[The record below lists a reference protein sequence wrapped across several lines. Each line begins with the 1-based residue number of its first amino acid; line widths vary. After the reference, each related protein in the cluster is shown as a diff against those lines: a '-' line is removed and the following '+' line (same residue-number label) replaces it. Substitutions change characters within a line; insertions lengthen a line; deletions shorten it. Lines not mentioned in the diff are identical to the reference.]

1 MRLHTLAMKNLRRH
15 RVRSVLTVAG
25 IAISAVT
32 LFSILSFNSGYD
44 KALKEEISG
53 SGIHMYV
60 SKEGCPL
67 EAASLIIHG
76 GEIPEYLDQGLL
88 PQVQSVDGVRAAGGM
103 LIATAITGG
112 RADLFYGITPEVRS
126 LKPNWRLK
134 GDWFR
139 DADSVILGAKV
150 AGRMNKAPGD
160 TVEVP
165 SVGRTFKVTGV
176 LEPTN
181 GEDDGFFY
189 LPLSTAQ
196 EIFSK
201 PGKLTAVGVQL
212 DDVTTVQQVRRDIEK
227 LPGAYVVPAEDMS
240 NRVLEIV
247 GGTKSI
253 MFAIMV
259 IVLVVAGLGVFN
271 IVLMATFE
279 RTEEF
284 GYLRCVGAGRGAI
297 FRMMII
303 ETLAL
308 STLGFAAG
316 LGIGWAASSGIDRW
330 IRHFIAYVPS
340 GRLLRPDIWSVLLT
354 AGVVICLGLLAGLY
368 PGYRASKVSPME
380 AIRSE

>member
-1 MRLHTLAMKNLRRH
+1 MRLHTLALKNLRRH
-15 RVRSVLTVAG
+15 RVRSILTVAG
-25 IAISAVT
+25 IAISAIT

-44 KALKEEISG
+44 RALKEEISG
-53 SGIHMYV
+53 SGIHIYV
-60 SKEGCPL
+60 SREGCPL

-76 GEIPEYLDQGLL
+76 GEIPEYLDEGLL
-88 PQVQSVDGVRAAGGM
+88 PQVQSISGVRAAGGM

-112 RADLFYGITPEVRS
+112 MADLFYGITPEVRS

-134 GDWFR
+134 GQWFQ
-139 DADSVILGAKV
+139 DGGSAVLGAKV
-150 AGRMNKAPGD
+150 AAKMKKGVGD

-165 SVGRTFKVTGV
+165 SVGRSFKVTGV

-181 GEDDGFFY
+181 GEDDGFYY
-189 LPLSTAQ
+189 LPLATAQ
-196 EIFSK
+196 ELFGK
-201 PGKLTAVGVQL
+201 PAKLTAVGIQL
-212 DDVTTVQQVRRDIEK
+212 DDVTTLAQVRRDIEK

-279 RTEEF
+279 RREEF
-284 GYLRCVGAGRGAI
+284 GYLRCVGAGRGSI
-297 FRMMII
+297 FRMIVI

-308 STLGFAAG
+308 SLLGFAAG
-316 LGIGWAASSGIDRW
+316 LGVGWAASSGIDRW
-330 IRHFIAYVPS
+330 IRHFVAYVPS
-340 GRLLRPDIWSVLLT
+340 GRLIRPDLWSVLIT
-354 AGVVICLGLLAGLY
+354 AGVVLALGLLAGLY
-368 PGYRASKVSPME
+368 PGYRASSVPPME